1 MVPQK
6 KVKDLIQKHAD
17 LETELSSGKIDKK
30 LFADKSKEYSDLN
43 EIIKQAKEFNSFEQD
58 KKELEKIIS
67 DPSSDKEMKIMAEN
81 ELEEKKKI
89 MK

>member
-81 ELEEKKKI
+81 ELEEKKK
-89 MK
+89 K

>member
-6 KVKDLIQKHAD
+6 KVKDLIKKHAE
-17 LETELSSGKIDKK
+17 LESELSSGEIDKK

-43 EIIKQAKEFNSFEQD
+43 EIIKEAKEFNSFEQD

-81 ELEEKKKI
+81 ELEEKKK
-89 MK
+89 K

>member
-6 KVKDLIQKHAD
+6 KVKDLIRKHAE
-17 LETELSSGKIDKK
+17 LESELSSGEIDKK

-43 EIIKQAKEFNSFEQD
+43 EIIKEAKEFNSFEQD

-81 ELEEKKKI
+81 ELEEKKK
-89 MK
+89 K

>member
-43 EIIKQAKEFNSFEQD
+43 EIIKEAKEFNSFEQD

-81 ELEEKKKI
+81 ELEEKKK
-89 MK
+89 K